1 MADSQDVWGI
11 EIGQA
16 GLKAVHLRYAEA
28 ADQVLAMAHEYI
40 PHPKILSQPD
50 AIPEELIP
58 AAIATFLESHD
69 LRGSQVAISLPGATS
84 LARFINLPPVESNKV
99 AQIVEYEAKQQIPFD
114 LDDVIWTYQKI
125 SGSVDEDSGY
135 MLNAEVGLFAMKR
148 DQVYETL
155 QPFLDADIEV
165 DLVQIA
171 PLALYNFV
179 CYDQMGIRVED
190 EPDDL
195 DEYTIVLDMGTD
207 NTTLLITNGAKI
219 WIRNVPLG
227 GNHFTRAL
235 TKEMKLTF
243 SKAEHLK
250 CHATKSEDPRAVFQA
265 LRPVFNEYVSEI
277 QRSIG
282 YFSSVNRDAKIVRV
296 LGCGNGFKLA
306 GLQKFL
312 QQSLQYDVERVESL
326 QGVIGEKVL
335 NSSEFQDNVLTFA
348 VPMGLA
354 LQCLGVTRVHTTLLP
369 SEIKTA
375 RLIRQKK
382 PWAVIAASILLAGL
396 AVDVFPRGCVDRS
409 VRDVAV
415 VAASKASDKAY
426 SEITNT
432 QGEYDTLAGEF
443 DGEQLRQQTLLGG
456 SERAELI
463 PEVFRAINECLP
475 REVGNQKDIQS
486 LVRRNRIHISYM
498 IHTRH
503 GDLKTGWFD
512 KVVATLD
519 GKRYM
524 DPTELATA
532 PTGSGYVFTMIG
544 EHYHK
549 GQDET
554 DQLQFYV
561 QNTLLKNLRQ
571 PKLKTLGISHSTLT
585 KIIGTVVN
593 YDPTGRVKMSDAGG
607 FGAAAGGPVFGGIG
621 AAPSAKSKKAG
632 RDVKFVKVDK
642 TTFKLEFVWKPTPLS
657 QRQAAAAAAADG
669 GQPTAD
675 ATPGT
680 PTPPSTQP
688 ATTPPTGTGAF

>member
-28 ADQVLAMAHEYI
+28 ADQVLAMGYQYI

-58 AAIATFLESHD
+58 QAIETFLEAND
-69 LRGSQVAISLPGATS
+69 VDGARVAISLPGPTS

-114 LDDVIWTYQKI
+114 LDDVIWSYQKI

-155 QPFLDADIEV
+155 QPFLDAGIEV

-171 PLALYNFV
+171 PVALYNFV
-179 CYDQMGIRVED
+179 CYDQMGVRVED
-190 EPDDL
+190 EADES

-243 SKAEHLK
+243 TKAEHLK
-250 CHATKSEDPRAVFQA
+250 CNATKSEDPRAVFQA

-312 QQSLQYDVERVESL
+312 QQSLQYTVERVESL

-335 NSSEFQDNVLTFA
+335 NADEFQDNVLTFA
-348 VPMGLA
+348 VPLGLA
-354 LQCLGVTRVHTTLLP
+354 LQTLEVTPVHTTLLP

-375 RLIRQKK
+375 RLIRKKK
-382 PWAVIAASILLAGL
+382 PWAVVAASILLASL
-396 AVDVFPRGCVDRS
+396 AVDVLPRGCVDRS
-409 VRDVAV
+409 VRDEAVA
-415 VAASKASDKAY
+415 AASKNSEKVYA
-426 SEITNT
+426 EITGT
-432 QGEYDTLAGEF
+432 QGNYDTLVSEF
-443 DGEQLRQQTLLGG
+443 ELEQGRQQDLLGG
-456 SERAELI
+456 AENRELI

-475 REVGNQKDIQS
+475 KEVGNQKDIQK
-486 LVRRNRIHISYM
+486 LVRRNRIHISY
-498 IHTRH
+498 IVHKRH
-503 GDLKTGWFD
+503 GDLKAEWFD
-512 KVVATLD
+512 KVMATQD
-519 GKRYM
+519 GRAYM
-524 DPTELATA
+524 DPSGRDEGPA
-532 PTGSGYVFTMIG
+532 GSGYVFTLIG

-549 GQDET
+549 GPEET

-561 QNTLLKNLRQ
+561 KNTLLANLWQ
-571 PKLKTLGISHSTLT
+571 PKMKKLGVTHATLT
-585 KIIGTVVN
+585 KLSRTIVN
-593 YDPTGRVKMSDAGG
+593 FDPTGRVKMSDASGSAGG
-607 FGAAAGGPVFGGIG
+607 GRPAFGAVGAAAKSTKGGKPT
-621 AAPSAKSKKAG
+621 
-632 RDVKFVKVDK
+632 KFEKIDK
-642 TTFKLEFVWKPTPLS
+642 TTFKLEFAWI
-657 QRQAAAAAAADG
+657 
-669 GQPTAD
+669 
-675 ATPGT
+675 
-680 PTPPSTQP
+680 PTPPSARQVAEDAAAATGQP
-688 ATTPPTGTGAF
+688 GEATPGGGTPMPGSPAAAPGMP

>member
-28 ADQVLAMAHEYI
+28 ADQVLAMGHQYI

-58 AAIATFLESHD
+58 QAIATFLEAND
-69 LRGSQVAISLPGATS
+69 VRGSRVAISLPGPTS

-114 LDDVIWTYQKI
+114 LDDVIWSYQKI

-155 QPFLDADIEV
+155 QPFLDAGIEV

-179 CYDQMGIRVED
+179 CYDQMGVRVED
-190 EPDDL
+190 DPDDF
-195 DEYTIVLDMGTD
+195 EEHTIVLDMGTD

-243 SKAEHLK
+243 TKAEHLK

-326 QGVIGEKVL
+326 KGVIGELFL
-335 NSSEFQDNVLTFA
+335 NSDEFQDNVLTFA
-348 VPMGLA
+348 VPLGLA
-354 LQCLGVTRVHTTLLP
+354 LQSLGVTRVHTTLLP
-369 SEIKTA
+369 GEIKTA

-382 PWAVIAASILLAGL
+382 PWAVIAASILLVGL

-409 VRDVAV
+409 VRDLAV

-432 QGEYDTLAGEF
+432 QGSYDTLVGEF
-443 DGEQLRQQTLLGG
+443 DGEQLRQQTLRGG

-498 IHTRH
+498 VHKRH

-512 KVVATLD
+512 KVLGTRD
-519 GKRYM
+519 GRDYM
-524 DPTELATA
+524 DLTERATA

-561 QNTLLKNLRQ
+561 ANTLLKNLRR
-571 PKLKTLGISHSTLT
+571 PKLKTLGISHATLT
-585 KIIGTVVN
+585 QVDRKIVN

-607 FGAAAGGPVFGGIG
+607 SGSGTGGPMFGAVG
-621 AAPSAKSKKAG
+621 AASSANAKKAAK
-632 RDVKFVKVDK
+632 DVKFEKVDK

-657 QRQAAAAAAADG
+657 QRTAAVQAPADG
-669 GQPTAD
+669 GQPGT

-680 PTPPSTQP
+680 PMQPS
-688 ATTPPTGTGAF
+688 TTPPPTP

>member
-28 ADQVLAMAHEYI
+28 ADQVLAMGHQYI

-58 AAIATFLESHD
+58 QAIATFLEAND
-69 LRGSQVAISLPGATS
+69 VRGSRVAISLPGPTS

-114 LDDVIWTYQKI
+114 LDDVIWSYQKI

-155 QPFLDADIEV
+155 QPFLDAGIEV

-179 CYDQMGIRVED
+179 CYDQMGVRVED
-190 EPDDL
+190 DPDDF
-195 DEYTIVLDMGTD
+195 EEHTIVLDMGTD

-243 SKAEHLK
+243 TKAEHLK

-326 QGVIGEKVL
+326 KGVIGEKVL
-335 NSSEFQDNVLTFA
+335 NSDEFQDNVLTFA
-348 VPMGLA
+348 VPLGLA
-354 LQCLGVTRVHTTLLP
+354 LQSLGVTRVHTTLLP
-369 SEIKTA
+369 GEIKTA

-409 VRDVAV
+409 VRDLAV

-432 QGEYDTLAGEF
+432 QGSYDTLVGEF
-443 DGEQLRQQTLLGG
+443 DGEQLRQQTLRGG

-498 IHTRH
+498 VHKRH

-512 KVVATLD
+512 KVLGTRD
-519 GKRYM
+519 GRDYM
-524 DPTELATA
+524 DLTERATA

-561 QNTLLKNLRQ
+561 ANTLLKNLRR
-571 PKLKTLGISHSTLT
+571 PKLKTLGISHATLT
-585 KIIGTVVN
+585 QVDRKIVN

-607 FGAAAGGPVFGGIG
+607 SGSGTGGPMFGAVG
-621 AAPSAKSKKAG
+621 AASSANAKKAAK
-632 RDVKFVKVDK
+632 DVKFEKVDK

-657 QRQAAAAAAADG
+657 QRTAAVQAPADG
-669 GQPTAD
+669 GQPGT

>member
-28 ADQVLAMAHEYI
+28 ADQVLAMGHQYI

-58 AAIATFLESHD
+58 QAIATFLEAND
-69 LRGSQVAISLPGATS
+69 VRGSRVAISLPGPTS

-114 LDDVIWTYQKI
+114 LDDVIWSYQKI

-155 QPFLDADIEV
+155 QPFLDAGIEV

-179 CYDQMGIRVED
+179 CYDQMGVRVED
-190 EPDDL
+190 DPDDF
-195 DEYTIVLDMGTD
+195 EEHTIVLDMGTD

-243 SKAEHLK
+243 TKAEHLK

-326 QGVIGEKVL
+326 KGVIGEKVL
-335 NSSEFQDNVLTFA
+335 NSDEFQDNVLTFA
-348 VPMGLA
+348 VPLGLA
-354 LQCLGVTRVHTTLLP
+354 LQSLGVTRVHTTLLP
-369 SEIKTA
+369 GEIKTA

-382 PWAVIAASILLAGL
+382 PWAVIAASILLVGL

-409 VRDVAV
+409 VRDLAV

-432 QGEYDTLAGEF
+432 QGSYDTLVGEF
-443 DGEQLRQQTLLGG
+443 DGEQLRQQTLRGG

-498 IHTRH
+498 VHKRH

-512 KVVATLD
+512 KVLGTRD
-519 GKRYM
+519 GRDYM
-524 DPTELATA
+524 DLTERATA

-561 QNTLLKNLRQ
+561 ANTLLKNLRR
-571 PKLKTLGISHSTLT
+571 PKLKTLGISHATLT
-585 KIIGTVVN
+585 QVDRKIVN

-607 FGAAAGGPVFGGIG
+607 SGSGTGGPMFGAVG
-621 AAPSAKSKKAG
+621 AASSANAKKAAK
-632 RDVKFVKVDK
+632 DVKFEKVDK

-657 QRQAAAAAAADG
+657 QRTAAVQAPADG
-669 GQPTAD
+669 GQPGT

>member
-28 ADQVLAMAHEYI
+28 ADQVLAMAHQYI

-58 AAIATFLESHD
+58 QAIATFLESND
-69 LRGSQVAISLPGATS
+69 VRGSRVAISLPGPTS

-114 LDDVIWTYQKI
+114 LDDVIWSYQKI

-155 QPFLDADIEV
+155 QPFLDAGIEV

-179 CYDQMGIRVED
+179 CYDQMGVRVED
-190 EPDDL
+190 DPDDF
-195 DEYTIVLDMGTD
+195 EEHTIVLDMGTD

-243 SKAEHLK
+243 TKAEHLK

-326 QGVIGEKVL
+326 KGVIGEKVL
-335 NSSEFQDNVLTFA
+335 NSDEFQDNVLTFA
-348 VPMGLA
+348 VPLGLA
-354 LQCLGVTRVHTTLLP
+354 LQSLGVTRVHTTLLP
-369 SEIKTA
+369 GEIKTA

-382 PWAVIAASILLAGL
+382 PWAVIAASILLVGL

-409 VRDVAV
+409 VRDLAV

-432 QGEYDTLAGEF
+432 QGSYDTLVGEF
-443 DGEQLRQQTLLGG
+443 DGEQLRQQTLRGG

-498 IHTRH
+498 VHKRH

-512 KVVATLD
+512 KVLGTRD
-519 GKRYM
+519 GRDYM
-524 DPTELATA
+524 DLTERATA

-561 QNTLLKNLRQ
+561 ANTLLKNLRR
-571 PKLKTLGISHSTLT
+571 PKLKTLGISHATLT
-585 KIIGTVVN
+585 QVDRKIVN

-607 FGAAAGGPVFGGIG
+607 SGSGTGGPMFGAVG
-621 AAPSAKSKKAG
+621 AASSANAKKAAK
-632 RDVKFVKVDK
+632 DVKFEKVDK

-657 QRQAAAAAAADG
+657 QRTAAVQAPADG
-669 GQPTAD
+669 GQPGT